1 MVWCPA
7 EPGLEPSRAEPLVS
21 EPSPTRPV
29 PDAVSLAIRFVSTM
43 VRLQARTSQ
52 IVTLANRG
60 WAPGGTRS
68 FGVGPHVPPRRDDHP
83 DGDMP
88 LTTRNEPRLITESGL
103 DARIA
108 ALAEPVVEDLG
119 FRLVRVKCSGR
130 NGFTVQVMAERP
142 DGTIGVDDCEQ
153 ISRNL
158 APVLDAEDPVDRAY
172 HLEVSSPG
180 IDRPLVRATDF
191 ERWAGHVAKIELS
204 VAHDGRRRFRG
215 VLLGL
220 RDETFGVRLEGVA
233 EGEPDTVWL
242 PTGDL
247 SEARLVLT
255 DDLVAASFRAAKRH
269 IAETDG
275 LDGDETSENGSAV
288 H

>member
-1 MVWCPA
+1 
-7 EPGLEPSRAEPLVS
+7 
-21 EPSPTRPV
+21 
-29 PDAVSLAIRFVSTM
+29 
-43 VRLQARTSQ
+43 
-52 IVTLANRG
+52 
-60 WAPGGTRS
+60 
-68 FGVGPHVPPRRDDHP
+68 
-83 DGDMP
+83 MP

-130 NGFTVQVMAERP
+130 NGFTVQVMAERS

-180 IDRPLVRATDF
+180 IDRPLVRAPDF
-191 ERWAGHVAKIELS
+191 ERWAGHVAKIELEQS
-204 VAHDGRRRFRG
+204 HEGRRRYRG
-215 VLLGL
+215 ILLGL
-220 RDETFGVRLEGVA
+220 KDDTFGVKLDDAA
-233 EGEPDTVWL
+233 EGQPDAVWL
-242 PTGDL
+242 PFDHL
-247 SEARLVLT
+247 AEARLILT
-255 DDLVAASFRAAKRH
+255 DDLIAASLKAAKRQ
-269 IAETDG
+269 ARDD
-275 LDGDETSENGSAV
+275 LGDDEEAAD